1 MFSEFTLFPELPKE
15 LRFEIWKLATKEPR
29 IVEICQF
36 SSPREPN
43 PTPIEGHTLEEEKDD
58 EEENEYVGRK
68 NPNPFYSPAALPA
81 ILHVNQESRTIA
93 LEHYRL
99 SFANARNPAT
109 IYWNPAVDT
118 LYFPIW
124 CWSYNLTSFERA
136 TTKEVKDSIQRVA
149 IDNLVWYEHW
159 DEGTINGQ
167 IQIKKYGNLEEF
179 YIVTRH
185 FPTEEFDWTQSEV
198 DPPPGA
204 FTPEFDG
211 TQPEVGKVEFVVS
224 DEDADFYVESGRKD
238 VKEAF
243 EAIKKDD
250 PKWKIP
256 KFKFIQSKRGGVLV

>member
-1 MFSEFTLFPELPKE
+1 MLSEFTLFPQLPKE

-36 SSPREPN
+36 SSHREPN
-43 PTPIEGHTLEEEKDD
+43 PTPIEGHIPEEEDD
-58 EEENEYVGRK
+58 EEENEYLGRK
-68 NPNPFYSPAALPA
+68 NTNPFYSPAALPA

-124 CWSYNLTSFERA
+124 CWSYNITSFERA
-136 TTKEVKDSIQRVA
+136 TTKEVKDSIQRLA
-149 IDNLVWYEHW
+149 IDNLVWYEDW
-159 DEGTINGQ
+159 NEGTINCQ
-167 IQIKKYGNLEEF
+167 IQINEYGNLEEF
-179 YIVTRH
+179 YIVTR
-185 FPTEEFDWTQSEV
+185 Q
-198 DPPPGA
+198 PGPG
-204 FTPEFDG
+204 FWTPEFDG
-211 TQPEVGKVEFVVS
+211 TEPEVGKIEFVVS
-224 DEDADFYVESGRKD
+224 NEDADFYAESGRKD

-243 EAIKKDD
+243 EAIKKED

-256 KFKFIQSKRGGVLV
+256 KFKFIQSKRDSVLV

>member
-1 MFSEFTLFPELPKE
+1 MPSEFTLFPKLIKD
-15 LRFEIWKLATKEPR
+15 LRFEIWKLAASEPR

-36 SSPREPN
+36 SSPTSIDEPI
-43 PTPIEGHTLEEEKDD
+43 PEEEEEDD
-58 EEENEYVGRK
+58 GYEIEYYGRK
-68 NPNPFYSPAALPA
+68 NRNPFYSTAALPA
-81 ILHVNQESRTIA
+81 ILRVNQESRTIA

-99 SFANARNPAT
+99 SFANAGNPAT

-124 CWSYNLTSFERA
+124 CWSYNISSFERA
-136 TTKEVKDSIQRVA
+136 TTNEVKDSIQRLA
-149 IDNLVWYEHW
+149 IDNLVWYCHW

-167 IQIKKYGNLEEF
+167 IQINKFGNLEEL

-185 FPTEEFDWTQSEV
+185 FPTEPFDWESGAT
-198 DPPPGA
+198 PPPGA

-224 DEDADFYVESGRKD
+224 DKDADFYVESGRKD
-238 VKEAF
+238 VEAAF
-243 EAIKKDD
+243 EAIKKED

-256 KFKFIQSKRGGVLV
+256 KFKFIQIKRDGVLS